1 MSALRTQACAPEW
14 GQRGPRC
21 PLRGGLGQGD
31 RALSRAPPP
40 SPPPHLSRTLQPEEW
55 GAVLLPRLSPPPHR
69 TPHPRP
75 RWHSALAW
83 GSLPTR
89 QVPASL
95 RWACLQVCKA
105 ELFQLPT
112 RHGPGR
118 QDCPRQRTETQSV
131 KNWTDRAALIACG
144 TREPDLEGNLHLYS
158 AFLGAWLGRRCTPG
172 CGWADPVAWGQGQ
185 GPHSG
190 PRLPPPRPFSLASP
204 TPSAPWQ
211 PCPCRRPP
219 CLPRGTSLWP
229 LGTPRPRA

>member
-1 MSALRTQACAPEW
+1 MKNFPKS
-14 GQRGPRC
+14 GHRGNIPQNNK
-21 PLRGGLGQGD
+21 G
-31 RALSRAPPP
+31 
-40 SPPPHLSRTLQPEEW
+40 HI
-55 GAVLLPRLSPPPHR
+55 
-69 TPHPRP
+69 
-75 RWHSALAW
+75 
-83 GSLPTR
+83 
-89 QVPASL
+89 ASL